1 VVPTSGGTD
10 EWGPEASPRGTQRG
24 YDTWPRSDSGG
35 RQCDARGG
43 ADMTE
48 SAQGRPPV
56 DETRPSAP
64 DQDAGSSVPADT
76 GVGMGRGEADTFEP
90 EESQPAD
97 ED

>member
-1 VVPTSGGTD
+1 
-10 EWGPEASPRGTQRG
+10 
-24 YDTWPRSDSGG
+24 
-35 RQCDARGG
+35 
-43 ADMTE
+43 MTE

-76 GVGMGRGEADTFEP
+76 GAGMGRGEADTFEP

-97 ED
+97 EARRSADDHGAVTAPAVGRAGPAP

>member
-1 VVPTSGGTD
+1 
-10 EWGPEASPRGTQRG
+10 
-24 YDTWPRSDSGG
+24 
-35 RQCDARGG
+35 
-43 ADMTE
+43 MTE

-64 DQDAGSSVPADT
+64 EQERDAGPSVPADT

>member
-1 VVPTSGGTD
+1 
-10 EWGPEASPRGTQRG
+10 
-24 YDTWPRSDSGG
+24 
-35 RQCDARGG
+35 
-43 ADMTE
+43 MTE

-64 DQDAGSSVPADT
+64 EQDRNAGSSVPADT

-97 ED
+97 EDAEQP